1 MAWIFSSDSRAE
13 LMRLEQRNS
22 IGRLN
27 TSASFDEFILLSVS
41 LWYAKFKMGRV
52 HFVFFRRFHRRTY
65 TKRFAFRSFNAA
77 VLKSDNFAAL
87 ITHLYKP
94 TFLGVYLN
102 TLDRSCLPIQTV
114 PLLAADV
121 PGGEKMRSR
130 RRKLQQQPC
139 LLSFASSPPC
149 NGSVQSKKILSF
161 YTVHL
166 F

>member
-1 MAWIFSSDSRAE
+1 MSPFDTPNLKWAGSISSSSAA
-13 LMRLEQRNS
+13 S
-22 IGRLN
+22 IDGR
-27 TSASFDEFILLSVS
+27 TQ
-41 LWYAKFKMGRV
+41 
-52 HFVFFRRFHRRTY
+52 
-65 TKRFAFRSFNAA
+65 KRFAFRNFNAA

-102 TLDRSCLPIQTV
+102 TLDRSCLSVQTV

-130 RRKLQQQPC
+130 GRKLQQQPC
-139 LLSFASSPPC
+139 LISFASSPPC
-149 NGSVQSKKILSF
+149 NSSVTCSKKILSF
-161 YTVHL
+161 YAVHL

>member
-1 MAWIFSSDSRAE
+1 
-13 LMRLEQRNS
+13 MRLEQRNS

-121 PGGEKMRSR
+121 PGGEKMRSG